1 MVKLE
6 IKPLE
11 KKKKESE
18 RERNLS
24 YLATFLESFSQILT
38 HKNILLFPGGRQK
51 EAVLQNLLPGYQK
64 IPT

>member
-11 KKKKESE
+11 KK

-38 HKNILLFPGGRQK
+38 HRNIPLFPGGRQK

-64 IPT
+64 TPT

>member
-6 IKPLE
+6 IKPQE
-11 KKKKESE
+11 KK

-51 EAVLQNLLPGYQK
+51 EAFLQNLLPGYRK
-64 IPT
+64 APT